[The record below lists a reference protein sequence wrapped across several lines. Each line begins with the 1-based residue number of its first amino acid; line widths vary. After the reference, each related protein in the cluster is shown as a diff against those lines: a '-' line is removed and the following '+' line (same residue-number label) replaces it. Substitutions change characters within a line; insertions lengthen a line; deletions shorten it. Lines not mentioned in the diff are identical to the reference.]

1 MNDLLIATA
10 TVVGVLMVAGWV
22 FRVVSSLVDHTDP
35 GRGWGATF
43 DEFYS
48 HPHPH
53 SGPAARERPGPG
65 QIPRRT

>member
-1 MNDLLIATA
+1 MSDLLIATV
-10 TVVGVLMVAGWV
+10 TVVGVLTVAVWV

-35 GRGWGATF
+35 GRGWGASF

-48 HPHPH
+48 HPDSQ
-53 SGPAARERPGPG
+53 SGPAAGERPGPG